1 MRKPNE
7 ITVNGVTLDVILDLH
22 IKWHRGVEGGKRAYL
37 SDAYL
42 SDANLYGANL
52 TGAYLSGANLTG
64 AYLSDA
70 NLTGAYL
77 SDAYLSGANLTG
89 AYLSDAYLSDANLYG
104 ANLTGAYLSDANLSE
119 PIKTASRVFS
129 VSMELLKKWGACG
142 EGRKYVESG
151 GGSITVAMLFEAGK
165 DDYLRWLHGR
175 VVMHLIAEAKK
186 AEVK

>member
-52 TGAYLSGANLTG
+52 TGAYLS
-64 AYLSDA
+64 
-70 NLTGAYL
+70 
-77 SDAYLSGANLTG
+77 
-89 AYLSDAYLSDANLYG
+89 
-104 ANLTGAYLSDANLSE
+104 DANLSE

-129 VSMELLKKWGACG
+129 VSMELLKKWGACD
-142 EGRKYVESG
+142 EGRRYVESV